1 MIKRMLV
8 VGMASACL
16 CLTQNSVQAQVRIL
30 PLGDSVTSSFGP
42 HSSYR
47 YWLWHKLTD
56 NGFNV
61 DFVGTQ
67 FGVADGVPENPDF
80 DQDHEGHPGWTTT
93 DGLNNVD
100 SIAAATQP
108 DIVLLDLGANDVIQ
122 GVPIPTIIAQ
132 LKLIIEHLR
141 AANPNVKV
149 LVAEPTP
156 YVGENSRQMSKL
168 KGAISH
174 MAKVENQPGSKVC
187 AVNLFGGFSVRSD
200 TFDGMH
206 PDESG
211 ENKIANRFYG
221 ALRKMQIIKESAL
234 M

>member
-1 MIKRMLV
+1 MINRMLA
-8 VGMASACL
+8 VGLASACL
-16 CLTQNSVQAQVRIL
+16 CLTQITAQAQVRIL
-30 PLGDSVTSSFGP
+30 PLGDSVTSSFAP

-47 YWLWHKLTD
+47 YWLWHKLLT

-67 FGVADGVPENPDF
+67 NGVADGVPENTDF
-80 DQDHEGHPGWTTT
+80 DMDHEGHPGWTTM
-93 DGLNNVD
+93 DGLENID

-108 DIVLLDLGANDVIQ
+108 DVVLLDLGANDVIQ

-132 LKLIIEHLR
+132 LKEIIDHLR
-141 AANPNVKV
+141 AANPNIKV

-156 YVGENSRQMSKL
+156 YVGSNSRQMSKL

-174 MAKVENQPGSKVC
+174 LAKVENQPGSRVK
-187 AVNLFGGFSVRSD
+187 AVNLFGGFSVRTD

-211 ENKIANRFYG
+211 ELKIAKRFYA
-221 ALRKMQIIKESAL
+221 ALRSMTL
-234 M
+234 MNDNRL